1 MYTPQE
7 LYAGNRNGQPLDP
20 GLYAISMRYHFGGGK
35 QQSTQQPKAAVQQNV
50 TVADAGKKVKKP
62 KQRVQRNTLRRLRR
76 DLMVGKEMNLQSVG
90 AADKPNY

>member
-7 LYAGNRNGQPLDP
+7 LYAGNRNGLPLDP
-20 GLYAISMRYHFGGGK
+20 ALYAISMRHHFGGG
-35 QQSTQQPKAAVQQNV
+35 QQQTQQPKAAVQQNV
-50 TVADAGKKVKKP
+50 TVADAGKKVRKP
-62 KQRVQRNTLRRLRR
+62 KTQKKQRTSLRRLRR